1 MSKIKI
7 KQLLPALFALMAL
20 IALAQ
25 GALGYSAVATL
36 REQVQEF
43 SERRVQ
49 IGQLINQIDAA
60 TADIRLAHAN
70 HTMAITPEE
79 TAEVED
85 RIVRRMER
93 LNELNALYLTY
104 LTTDT
109 SRGLHAEFTQA
120 WDAYMVSANEMLER
134 SRLNRKGA
142 AQSMFMGSLRVAYNE
157 IDSRIVAMLDFNNQ
171 MNDRAVAEAEAAYEQ
186 ARLVTI
192 GAVLLSILL
201 AIGAGMLALNR
212 ISKPITRI
220 TASMNALAAGDLQ
233 SEIPFSDR
241 KDEIGDMAASV
252 AIFRDA
258 GRDKIRLEQEA
269 EDGRSLTEKERIA
282 REAEKAREAAQIE
295 MAITAIGE
303 ALGRLADGDVAYRID
318 TEFSGKLDRLRI
330 DFNEAVAKLEEAL
343 RAVGGNASG
352 IYAGSEEIRA
362 AADDL
367 SKRTEQQAASVEE
380 TAAALEQLTTTVKD
394 ATRRAEEAGHL
405 VAKTREGAERS
416 GEIVARAVGAMGA
429 IEASSD
435 KIGSIIGVID
445 DIAFQTNLLALNAGV
460 EAARAGDAGRGFAVV
475 AQEVRELAQRSA
487 QAAKEIKT
495 LITSSGAQVKE
506 GASLV
511 SETGKALE
519 AIVVEVQEINR
530 HVVAVVEASREQ
542 SLGLSEINT
551 AVNQIDQNTQQNAA
565 MVEQSTAASH
575 SLARE
580 ATALNELL
588 AQFKIGGMDGHES
601 RSSTP
606 RQRPVVAAAE
616 HGASKRPESPAR
628 ALGRKLAGAFSPR
641 SEGNAA
647 LKASDWEEF

>member
-93 LNELNALYLTY
+93 LDELNALYLTY

-120 WDAYMVSANEMLER
+120 WGAYMDSANEMLER

-157 IDSRIVAMLDFNNQ
+157 IDSRIAAMLDFNDQ
-171 MNDRAVAEAEAAYEQ
+171 MNANAVAEAEAAYEQ
-186 ARLVTI
+186 ARIVTI

-201 AIGAGMLALNR
+201 AIGAGVLALNR

-241 KDEIGDMAASV
+241 RDEIGDMAASV

-318 TEFSGKLDRLRI
+318 TEFSGKLDRLRL

-416 GEIVARAVGAMGA
+416 GAMGA

-542 SLGLSEINT
+542 SLGLGEINT

-588 AQFKIGGMDGHES
+588 AQFKIGGIDGHES
-601 RSSTP
+601 RLSTP

-628 ALGRKLAGAFSPR
+628 ALGRRLAGAFSPR